1 MSLNQYVKDAA
12 ELFITA
18 KSGTPQKALND
29 SVVEALRLYVIDK
42 GGTVANRSI
51 NDLVNQATAYYFAEQ
66 SVTPAP
72 RGNDAIFQAT
82 GLYLTAKSQYVPA
95 SLNERLLASANY
107 VIANGITGGPP
118 LLSIG
123 GSYNGT
129 ALSGL
134 GGSQLTDATRTTAKP
149 AIHWLMPSDLRLVS
163 NIVVGVDADANGGI
177 SKVTFNWEGGT
188 VDVTTPSFYV
198 DTSAKG
204 TSRVRWGYW
213 VTLNAASA
221 RAISET
227 GASRLFAIAYPS
239 DVTMQARTIGITSG
253 VPATDNLRGDYA
265 LTVYPRAASN
275 DWVKTVAPTG
285 ADYTTIAAAITAAR
299 AASAEAPLI
308 TITATGSYE
317 LTSDANNY
325 ANGKGFCTITTSSGV
340 TATLGRAS
348 AFAPSTPA
356 SWPWLP
362 GWDGIEFRG
371 SGIVFD
377 QRNWSTINTT
387 TKPTW
392 FNGCKFTNSI
402 GTLYSYYWNG
412 GIHPGFGA
420 SNANYWDDVTIEHV
434 SGEGLKN
441 QRYIRG
447 CTINQYSDDL
457 FTATHYVA
465 DNYVRFY
472 EIAPWIGTFQG
483 STNFTG
489 LRINGPAN
497 ATVSKTAGDAQG
509 GNLLLRVS
517 GSTVAT
523 IALGYYGNDTNPT
536 IDAVVTAINAYGNGW
551 SASAQNSRGTMRPS
565 LLGTPTGNAGTFTD
579 LVASTTLN
587 LNAGSDFH
595 ADWWQGF
602 SGGSIRQNVI
612 IRNNT
617 TRDAGTEVA
626 LNATLFMD
634 MTLGYDIIIKGN
646 VWAGTYGVTG
656 LSGPSFSHVVYENN
670 TNESLISSNQST
682 PADTVYSSNKNN
694 AGALVAYNAA
704 GTWTDWVPY
713 INNSYLIANGN
724 GPISGGSNSGNFT
737 ITKDQNSTTYWR
749 LMLADYANGDYR
761 PKAAGELYGAA
772 NVNLRAKVNT
782 YDGTGFAY
790 AATDVVGARS
800 KDGPAPS
807 YPF

>member
-1 MSLNQYVKDAA
+1 MPGLNN
-12 ELFITA
+12 
-18 KSGTPQKALND
+18 GT
-29 SVVEALRLYVIDK
+29 
-42 GGTVANRSI
+42 
-51 NDLVNQATAYYFAEQ
+51 
-66 SVTPAP
+66 
-72 RGNDAIFQAT
+72 T
-82 GLYLTAKSQYVPA
+82 GLYGGSPG
-95 SLNERLLASANY
+95 LNEGSLGVYSGAAGLQAGSGGA
-107 VIANGITGGPP
+107 APGPP

-123 GSYNGT
+123 GGYNGT

-134 GGSQLTDATRTTAKP
+134 GGAQLTDATRTTAKP

-221 RAISET
+221 RAVSET

-239 DVTMQARTIGITSG
+239 DGTMQPRTIGITSG
-253 VPATDNLRGDYA
+253 VVGTDNLRGDYA
-265 LTVYPRAASN
+265 MTVYPRAAAN

-285 ADYTTIAAAITAAR
+285 ADYTPIAAAITAAR

-317 LTSDANNY
+317 VTSAADNY

-340 TATLGRAS
+340 TATLGRAA

-371 SGIVFD
+371 SGIVLD
-377 QRNWSTINTT
+377 RRNWSSITATA
-387 TKPTW
+387 KATW
-392 FNGCKFTNSI
+392 FNGCKWTNSI

-412 GIHPGFGA
+412 GFPPNFGV
-420 SNANYWDDVTIEHV
+420 SNAAQVGNYWDDVALEYV

-457 FTATHYVA
+457 YTATHYVA

-472 EIAPWIGTFQG
+472 EIQPWIGSAG
-483 STNFTG
+483 GVTNYTG

-497 ATVSKTAGDAQG
+497 ATVSKTAGDVQG

-523 IALGYYGNDTNPT
+523 IGLGFYGNDTNPT

-595 ADWWQGF
+595 ADWWQGYT
-602 SGGSIRQNVI
+602 GGSTRQNVI

-617 TRDAGTEVA
+617 SRDCGMDAS
-626 LNATLFMD
+626 LNATLFLD
-634 MTLGYDIIIKGN
+634 ATLQQDTIVKGN
-646 VWAGTYGVTG
+646 VWAGTFGQTGVGGTT
-656 LSGPSFSHVVYENN
+656 LSHLVYENN
-670 TNESLISSNQST
+670 SNEAPISRTQSPT
-682 PADTVYSSNKNN
+682 GDQTYSSFKNN
-694 AGALVAYNAA
+694 ATAVVAYNAT
-704 GTWTDWVPY
+704 GTWVGDAPW
-713 INNSYLIANGN
+713 INNSYIIANGN
-724 GPISGGSNSGNFT
+724 GAISGGSNSGNFT
-737 ITKDQNSTTYWR
+737 ITKDQNNTTYWR
-749 LMLADYANGDYR
+749 LMFADYANGDYR

-772 NVNLRAKVNT
+772 NVNLRAKINT
-782 YDGTGFAY
+782 YDGTGFPY